1 MKESLVFI
9 FKENKQEVQVHHINS
24 EEIVKR

>member
-9 FKENKQEVQVHHINS
+9 FKENKQEVQAHHINS